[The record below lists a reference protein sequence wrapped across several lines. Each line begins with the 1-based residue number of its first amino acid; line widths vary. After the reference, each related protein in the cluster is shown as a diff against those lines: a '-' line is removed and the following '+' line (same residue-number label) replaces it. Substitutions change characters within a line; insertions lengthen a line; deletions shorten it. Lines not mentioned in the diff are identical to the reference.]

1 MKWILKVVH
10 KLQYKN
16 FYLLFCIIISGE
28 QILSQQSPSKH
39 IIQSRFLCLQQQ
51 VAQRTFY
58 RILQTAKENTE
69 KTKGSIN
76 NQEARTC
83 MLFPFLIYKKGYTLK
98 KGKFS
103 SENTVQSIRTLYT
116 MLLEHQTVNS
126 YNVHE
131 GNGIPPTQGEA
142 VFCLEKAQGG
152 CYKCV

>member
-16 FYLLFCIIISGE
+16 FYLLFCINISGE

-39 IIQSRFLCLQQQ
+39 IIQSRFLCLQHKQLKGRFIEFYKQQ
-51 VAQRTFY
+51 R
-58 RILQTAKENTE
+58 KTE

-83 MLFPFLIYKKGYTLK
+83 MLFPFLIYKKGYILK

-103 SENTVQSIRTLYT
+103 SENTVQSIRTLHT